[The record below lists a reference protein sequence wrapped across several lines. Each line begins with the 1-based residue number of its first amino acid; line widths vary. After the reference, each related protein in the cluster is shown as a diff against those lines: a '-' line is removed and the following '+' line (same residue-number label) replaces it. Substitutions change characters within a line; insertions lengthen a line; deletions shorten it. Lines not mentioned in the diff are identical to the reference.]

1 MKYWWVPT
9 RADDIS
15 LDFSCI
21 CICAALYLYI
31 CILFS
36 IWSTGEGSGDENLQ
50 MTFGLH
56 AFTAACAAAVG
67 IERPKSKKCQDAKG
81 KEMDQNNW
89 QKVPGG
95 PKIETEWKNPE
106 NQKNDMTDE
115 IGATRLTMQS
125 WQLLIMF
132 TSQDNNDTIYN
143 IDMIH
148 NVDNVDKML
157 AKCYFYTLPTWVNF
171 FLHFLIVIGFTF

>member
-1 MKYWWVPT
+1 
-9 RADDIS
+9 
-15 LDFSCI
+15 
-21 CICAALYLYI
+21 
-31 CILFS
+31 
-36 IWSTGEGSGDENLQ
+36 
-50 MTFGLH
+50 
-56 AFTAACAAAVG
+56 
-67 IERPKSKKCQDAKG
+67 
-81 KEMDQNNW
+81 MDQNNW

-132 TSQDNNDTIYN
+132 TIQDNNDTIYD
-143 IDMIH
+143 IDMVH

-157 AKCYFYTLPTWVNF
+157 T
-171 FLHFLIVIGFTF
+171 